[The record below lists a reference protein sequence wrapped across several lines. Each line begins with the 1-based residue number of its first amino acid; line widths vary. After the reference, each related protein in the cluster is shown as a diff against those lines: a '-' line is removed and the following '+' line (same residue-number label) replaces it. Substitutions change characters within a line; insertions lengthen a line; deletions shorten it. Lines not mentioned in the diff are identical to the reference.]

1 VQVFDDYRTALT
13 GQATYVSATGNVA
26 KVQAQGLEVDGVYSG
41 IRNTS
46 LRFSGAYNKAIYKDF
61 KNSAQPAENAWDG
74 APPYQDV
81 SGQTVAGAPKF
92 TFNIGADYRVPVF
105 TDKIFHTSF
114 NTAYTSKYNSDNSL
128 STYGWIPANSITDFS
143 IGLGTR
149 NQSYDVSL
157 LVKNLFDNDTPLSQT
172 WNSYTPAVARW
183 IGVVFTGK
191 L

>member
-1 VQVFDDYRTALT
+1 
-13 GQATYVSATGNVA
+13 
-26 KVQAQGLEVDGVYSG
+26 
-41 IRNTS
+41 

-61 KNSAQPAENAWDG
+61 KNSAQPVENAWDG